1 MYKKTIATIFIT
13 SSLVANPIF
22 ASNIFQKLTSAQPT
36 KKTSTALK
44 VNSGLKTKDGVNT
57 FIDFSGTWVGECDDF
72 EGTETFTIKNSD
84 FDFTVDEQHFLIGAL
99 ETVSTSNE
107 LDTNFSHTL
116 LEWNAD
122 HSNLLMN
129 GSFVNYTHMQEI
141 KQKEFG
147 YLNGTISLKNDQ
159 LIIEVNSQSSA
170 KNDNTV
176 CTYSKQ

>member
-1 MYKKTIATIFIT
+1 M
-13 SSLVANPIF
+13 
-22 ASNIFQKLTSAQPT
+22 
-36 KKTSTALK
+36 
-44 VNSGLKTKDGVNT
+44 
-57 FIDFSGTWVGECDDF
+57 DD
-72 EGTETFTIKNSD
+72 
-84 FDFTVDEQHFLIGAL
+84 QHFLIGAL

-107 LDTNFSHTL
+107 FYTDFSHTL

-129 GSFVNYTHMQEI
+129 GSFVNYTHVQEI
-141 KQKEFG
+141 NQKEFG
-147 YLNGTISLKNDQ
+147 YWNGTISLKNDQ